1 MRLTILLL
9 LFVMIP
15 LGAIAADKP
24 RVSFEIV
31 TKAGLSPTLSA
42 QWYKALTDLGIAGLT
57 IRSAKP
63 SDEMEVKEAGPKGA
77 RSYKVTGI
85 LGADG
90 QLYLP
95 GGKFSLQDAARMRKW
110 LENLGD
116 AGADGVTAPRGAF
129 GLTPKQLEEAR
140 LQLAKPVPFST
151 KGKNA
156 ADLVTKIASQ
166 L

>member
-15 LGAIAADKP
+15 LGALAADKP
-24 RVSFEIV
+24 RVSFEVV
-31 TKAGLSPTLSA
+31 TKAGLSPTVSA
-42 QWYKALTDLGIAGLT
+42 QWYKALTDLGVAGLT

-63 SDEMEVKEAGPKGA
+63 GDEMAVKEAAGA

-85 LGADG
+85 LGADS

-95 GGKFSLQDAARMRKW
+95 GGKFSLHDAARLRKW

-116 AGADGVTAPRGAF
+116 AGPEGVTAPRGGF
-129 GLTPKQLEEAR
+129 GLP
-140 LQLAKPVPFST
+140 
-151 KGKNA
+151 
-156 ADLVTKIASQ
+156 
-166 L
+166 